1 MGEKRKEIRLMKLLD
16 TDIFI
21 DFFRGVNEASR
32 FILENV
38 DEIVFSSISE
48 VELLSGNICNIP
60 KERERVFHLL
70 SQFEK
75 IAVDNPL
82 VQVAGSLRRT
92 YNLELPDAIIAAS
105 ALAVDAILITR
116 NAKEFDKIKGLK
128 VQKPY

>member
-1 MGEKRKEIRLMKLLD
+1 MKLLD